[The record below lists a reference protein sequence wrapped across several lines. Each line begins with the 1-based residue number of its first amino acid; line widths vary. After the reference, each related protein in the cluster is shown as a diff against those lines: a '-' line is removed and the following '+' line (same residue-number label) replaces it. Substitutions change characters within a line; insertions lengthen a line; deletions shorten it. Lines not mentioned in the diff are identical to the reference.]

1 VYFRRAALLLVVP
14 ALVGCTGFR
23 SSGTRD
29 HVRVLVY
36 NIHAGKDA
44 KGIDN
49 LARVADIV
57 RRTKADIAL
66 LQEVDRG
73 TTRSGKVDQPKV
85 LAGLT
90 GFHAAFG
97 KTLDYQG
104 GDYGIAVLSRWP
116 ISSDT
121 LFSLPV
127 EPAQARAGGSHEPRG
142 ALKAVVQLPAGSVA
156 ILNTHID
163 ASREDFYRKQEM
175 TMLLKLVSESIA
187 FFQDCSGGFCDQ
199 TAVRTSTLL
208 GGDLN
213 AEPGSAVIE
222 MVRGSS
228 VRDAWP
234 ECGSGA
240 GLSYPADKPV
250 KRIDYLLLPA
260 DWTCV
265 TASVIESDASDHRPV
280 LFVIQRAR

>member
-1 VYFRRAALLLVVP
+1 VYFRRAALLLSVP

-23 SSGTRD
+23 SPATRD
-29 HVRVLVY
+29 HVRLLVY

-57 RRTKADIAL
+57 RTTKADIAL

-127 EPAQARAGGSHEPRG
+127 EPSQERAGGSREPRG
-142 ALKAVVQLPAGSVA
+142 ALQAVVQLPTAPLA

-175 TMLLKLVSESIA
+175 TTLLRLVTGSI
-187 FFQDCSGGFCDQ
+187 
-199 TAVRTSTLL
+199 RERRRSTLV

-213 AEPGSAVIE
+213 AEPGSTVIE
-222 MVRGSS
+222 MVRGSP

-234 ECGSGA
+234 ECGRGP
-240 GLSYPADKPV
+240 GLSYPADKPI
-250 KRIDYLLLPA
+250 KRIDYLLLPPE
-260 DWTCV
+260 WKCLS
-265 TASVIESDASDHRPV
+265 ASVVETEASDHRPV
-280 LFVIQRAR
+280 LFVIERVQ

>member
-1 VYFRRAALLLVVP
+1 MVWQPGERLSPVFKRAVLIACVLALP
-14 ALVGCTGFR
+14 ACGAFR
-23 SSGTRD
+23 SPGTGD
-29 HVRVLVY
+29 QVRVLVY

-49 LARVADIV
+49 LVRVAAIIGAT
-57 RRTKADIAL
+57 RADIAL

-73 TTRSGKVDQPKV
+73 TTRSGKVGQPGV
-85 LAGLT
+85 LSSLT
-90 GFHAAFG
+90 GFHSAFG

-127 EPAQARAGGSHEPRG
+127 DPPQERAGGSHEPRG
-142 ALKAVVQLPAGSVA
+142 ALQAVIQMPGARLAV
-156 ILNTHID
+156 LNTHID

-175 TMLLKLVSESIA
+175 ATLLQLATRSMSEL
-187 FFQDCSGGFCDQ
+187 
-199 TAVRTSTLL
+199 RRSTLL

-222 MVRGSS
+222 MVQTSPL
-228 VRDAWP
+228 RDAWA
-234 ECGSGA
+234 ECGQGS
-240 GLSYPADKPV
+240 GLSYPADRPV

-260 DWTCV
+260 DWKCA
-265 TASVIESDASDHRPV
+265 TATVIETEASDHRPV
-280 LFVIQRAR
+280 LFVIERVR